1 MLKKIIIGFFFLINL
16 NYLYAKTINDS
27 LIVSN
32 LTEGSQESGLKLNIQ
47 YSSITTDYKTM
58 DQMGGFNIVYDLVKS
73 NSDVNYLMACSSLQ
87 SAMLLA
93 ASKKEFKKL
102 FTFNGSVSGVSISS
116 KESDYLFQDS
126 NKYKLNIKNNNLYI
140 SNNEVNVS
148 FIPPYK
154 GFLYCSI
161 KYLNNS
167 INIRTIYIFQ
177 VGDNGIK
184 N

>member
-1 MLKKIIIGFFFLINL
+1 MN
-16 NYLYAKTINDS
+16 
-27 LIVSN
+27 
-32 LTEGSQESGLKLNIQ
+32 
-47 YSSITTDYKTM
+47 
-58 DQMGGFNIVYDLVKS
+58 QMGGFNIVYDLVKS
-73 NSDVNYLMACSSLQ
+73 NPDVNYLMACSSLQ

-93 ASKKEFKKL
+93 ASKKEFNKL
-102 FTFNGSVSGVSISS
+102 FTFNGSVSGVFIKS

-140 SNNEVNVS
+140 SSDELNES
-148 FIPPYK
+148 FLPPYK
-154 GFLYCSI
+154 GFLYCTI

-177 VGDNGIK
+177 VNDNGIK